1 MAKLKLSA
9 EQIQVLL
16 LVILPIA
23 KDLAAKT
30 ATKIDDRLVAALE
43 AASTNPILLA
53 LVMSLL
59 SSTEAP
65 AVVPTEVKESA
76 DVLTANAEQVAGLF
90 SLVA

>member
-1 MAKLKLSA
+1 MAKFKLTA
-9 EQIQVLL
+9 DQIQVLL

-59 SSTEAP
+59 SGTETP
-65 AVVPTEVKESA
+65 AVVPAEVKESA
-76 DVLTANAEQVAGLF
+76 DVLTANADQVAGLF

>member
-1 MAKLKLSA
+1 MAKFKLTA

-59 SSTEAP
+59 SGTETP
-65 AVVPTEVKESA
+65 EVPVEVKESA
-76 DVLTANAEQVAGLF
+76 DVLTQNAEQVAGLF
-90 SLVA
+90 ALVA

>member
-1 MAKLKLSA
+1 MAKFKLTA

-59 SSTEAP
+59 SGTETP
-65 AVVPTEVKESA
+65 EVPVEVKESA
-76 DVLTANAEQVAGLF
+76 DVLTENAEQVAGLF
-90 SLVA
+90 ALVA